1 MQNSLLKLQDYQQC
15 LEHSELSLNE
25 ALQQLNSASTSSS
38 PSKDEW
44 VSTIRKLLDGIDLCF
59 TKDAELLKNVHHF
72 SSMARLANNLI
83 QVKGTTKNSLFHFS
97 LSLTLKYIIMSTV
110 SCCFQLIDLSMAISD
125 DPKEPY
131 FFSVLP
137 WIILYRIIKHEEAA
151 FDCMLRQ
158 HMSVG
163 DDEGL
168 LSCCSLGG
176 CVVMLDACYNV

>member
-1 MQNSLLKLQDYQQC
+1 MLL
-15 LEHSELSLNE
+15 
-25 ALQQLNSASTSSS
+25 
-38 PSKDEW
+38 
-44 VSTIRKLLDGIDLCF
+44 
-59 TKDAELLKNVHHF
+59 
-72 SSMARLANNLI
+72 
-83 QVKGTTKNSLFHFS
+83 
-97 LSLTLKYIIMSTV
+97 
-110 SCCFQLIDLSMAISD
+110 CFQLIDLSMNISD

-168 LSCCSLGG
+168 LTSCFHAFSFPL
-176 CVVMLDACYNV
+176 VFMPW

>member
-1 MQNSLLKLQDYQQC
+1 MWLLL
-15 LEHSELSLNE
+15 
-25 ALQQLNSASTSSS
+25 
-38 PSKDEW
+38 
-44 VSTIRKLLDGIDLCF
+44 
-59 TKDAELLKNVHHF
+59 
-72 SSMARLANNLI
+72 
-83 QVKGTTKNSLFHFS
+83 
-97 LSLTLKYIIMSTV
+97 
-110 SCCFQLIDLSMAISD
+110 CFQLIDLSMSVSD

-168 LSCCSLGG
+168 LTSYFHAFSFPL
-176 CVVMLDACYNV
+176 VFMSW